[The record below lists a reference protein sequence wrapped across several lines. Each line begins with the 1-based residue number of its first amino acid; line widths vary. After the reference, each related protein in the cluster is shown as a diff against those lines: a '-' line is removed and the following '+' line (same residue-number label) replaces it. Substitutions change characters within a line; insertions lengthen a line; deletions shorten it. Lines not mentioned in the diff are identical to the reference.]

1 MALSD
6 TAPLTQPIA
15 RGSAA
20 GAASSLDAWLRLA
33 QAPNEAALLREVLP
47 ALARLVPLD
56 RAALWLQKRDRLI
69 ASQALGFAAN
79 NSPIGLEV
87 NIRDSRL
94 FREVQRTHEPLYIP
108 DVTDSPFFPTL
119 GDVEYRTWLGVPIA
133 EGPDAAILGLLV
145 LERREPHAYQPEEV
159 ALAHQAAQYIA
170 HLLAQHRRLQQAQ
183 QRAQEA
189 EARAR
194 QLALLHQVISDLS
207 TSLEP
212 PTLWQRAARHLFT
225 ALQADHL
232 AVLTWEDDP
241 GQARL
246 VTEFPRAA
254 LGEPGQPIPEAQ
266 ALLQHLA
273 HSKRLLHTR
282 TPTQEPGLAALA
294 ARVPV
299 HDASGLVVPVHD
311 PEDHFYGAFLLWREQ
326 PFTADEMLLARTLAQ
341 QTASSLQNARLYNIT
356 RRLTEDLERRVAER
370 TAALQREQHRAQLLA
385 HIFAELASSLDL
397 DHILDRTLQV
407 LLEGLGAVQTAVV
420 LWDMDTHQ
428 ALWRA
433 GRGRYKP
440 PYGGKKLDLP
450 FHDPW
455 MRTLVLQRQRLLI
468 DPDTPWPRVWRET
481 FGQYPAGVAVPLL
494 HGAESRGGLFIFLDE
509 PRDWS
514 EDDLDLI
521 QVTAMQIATAIQN
534 AELFQLIQEH
544 AIETGQ
550 MLRQQQIEASR
561 MRAIL
566 EAVADGIL
574 VTDVHGTVTLVNP
587 SAERLLGIAAEDLL
601 GQPLERFRGLFGAQ
615 GQAWLS
621 NIRKWSQNP
630 ESYKPGEVAAAQIEL
645 EDGRVLSVHLSAMID
660 RHQGFIG
667 TVSAIR
673 DITHQIEVD
682 RMKSEFVATVSHE
695 LRTPLTAIKG
705 YVDLLLRPQILGEL
719 GPRQRKAIEVI
730 HRHVNR
736 LIHLVNDLLTL
747 SRLESGRIRLEPRP
761 VDLRSILQDIVEDF
775 QRQMRDK
782 GRDITVRLAPL
793 PEDLPQ
799 VYADP
804 QRVQQIVANLV
815 ENGCRYT
822 PDGGTVTVGA
832 QDQGDG
838 FVRVWVQ
845 DTGIGIKPEDQPR
858 IFERFY
864 RGEHPLVIKTA
875 GTGLGLSIVKQ
886 LVEMHGGRIWVES
899 EGVPGQGS
907 TFFFTLPVASTEA
920 EASPTPSGEEA

>member
-1 MALSD
+1 MTLRD
-6 TAPLTQPIA
+6 TAPLPSSPTTP
-15 RGSAA
+15 AA
-20 GAASSLDAWLRLA
+20 HLALAETGLRALFRLMQAEDEAGLLEQLLPSL
-33 QAPNEAALLREVLP
+33 QAALP
-47 ALARLVPLD
+47 FD
-56 RAALWLQKRDRLI
+56 RGALWLQEGDRLV
-69 ASQALGFAAN
+69 AVAALGFDEA
-79 NSPIGLEV
+79 NSPIGLQV

-94 FREVQRTHEPLYIP
+94 FQEVQRTRQALYIP
-108 DVTDSPFFPTL
+108 DVQNSPYFPSL
-119 GDVEYRTWLGVPIA
+119 GDVEHRTWLGVPFS
-133 EGPDAAILGLLV
+133 EDETSPMLGILV
-145 LERREPHAYQPEEV
+145 LERREPNAYNEDEV
-159 ALAHQAAQYIA
+159 RFATRAAQYA
-170 HLLAQHRRLQQAQ
+170 ARLFMQQRRLAQARRQ
-183 QRAQEA
+183 AQEA

-207 TSLEP
+207 SSLEP
-212 PTLWQRAARHLFT
+212 HTILQRAGQHLYT
-225 ALQADHL
+225 ALQAQHL
-232 AVLTWEDDP
+232 AVLTWDDEHDEAILEAEYP
-241 GQARL
+241 K
-246 VTEFPRAA
+246 PA
-254 LGEPGQPIPEAQ
+254 LGEPGKPLPEAR
-266 ALLQHLA
+266 ALLRTLA
-273 HSKRLLHTR
+273 ASKRLLHTAR
-282 TPTQEPGLAALA
+282 PQSEAALA
-294 ARVPV
+294 DLVQRLPQQDV
-299 HDASGLVVPVHD
+299 DYLVVPVHD
-311 PEDHFYGAFLLWREQ
+311 TEDHFYGLFLLWREQ
-326 PFTADEMLLARTLAQ
+326 AFSPDDMLLARTLAQ
-341 QTASSLQNARLYNIT
+341 QTATSLQNARLYNIT
-356 RRLTEDLERRVAER
+356 RRLTQDLERRVAER
-370 TAALQREQHRAQLLA
+370 TEALRREQHRAQLLA

-397 DHILDRTLQV
+397 DQILDRTLQV
-407 LLEGLGAVQTAVV
+407 LLEGLNAAQTAVV
-420 LWDMDTHQ
+420 LWDMETHQ

-433 GRGRYKP
+433 GRGRYQP
-440 PYGGKKLDLP
+440 PYGGQKLDLP
-450 FHDPW
+450 FNDPW
-455 MRTLVLQRQRLLI
+455 MRTLVLKRQRLLI
-468 DPDTPWPRVWRET
+468 DPNTNWPRVWRET
-481 FGQYPAGVAVPLL
+481 FGHYPAGVAVPLL
-494 HGAESRGGLFIFLDE
+494 HGAESRGGLFIFLPE
-509 PRDWS
+509 PREWS

-587 SAERLLGIAAEDLL
+587 SAERLLGIPADDLV

-615 GQAWLS
+615 GQTWLS
-621 NIRKWSQNP
+621 SIRKWSQNP

-705 YVDLLLRPQILGEL
+705 YVDLLLRPQIMGEL
-719 GPRQRKAIEVI
+719 GPKQRKAIEVI
-730 HRHVNR
+730 QRHVNR

-747 SRLESGRIRLEPRP
+747 SRLESGRIRLDPRP
-761 VDLRSILQDIVEDF
+761 THLPPILRDIVDDF
-775 QRQMRDK
+775 QRQMDDK
-782 GRDITVRLAPL
+782 GRKIQVRLEPL
-793 PEDLPQ
+793 PEDLPM

-822 PDGGTVTVGA
+822 PDGGTVSVGA
-832 QDQGDG
+832 KDLGDG
-838 FVRVWVQ
+838 FVLVWVK

-899 EGVPGQGS
+899 EGVPGKGS
-907 TFFFTLPVASTEA
+907 TFYFTLPVAQEHQTSETK
-920 EASPTPSGEEA
+920 EEA